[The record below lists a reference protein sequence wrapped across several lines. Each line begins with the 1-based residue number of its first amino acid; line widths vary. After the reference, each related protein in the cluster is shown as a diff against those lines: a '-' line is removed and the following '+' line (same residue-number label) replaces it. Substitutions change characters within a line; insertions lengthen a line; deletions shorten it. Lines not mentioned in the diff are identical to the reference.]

1 MSTHQRIWVG
11 IDAGKGHH
19 WAVAIDSDGS
29 KLLSRKVVNDE
40 TEILDLIGDV
50 CPLADEVRWAVDISS
65 RPSALLLALLLAHD
79 QEVVYI
85 PGRTVNRMSGAFAG
99 DHKTDA
105 KDAQTIA
112 ETARMRSDFRALE
125 LAPDLVGELSLLTS
139 YRSNMTADRVRM
151 INRLRELLVGIC
163 PALERAFEFRKRP
176 GLVVVSGYCTPS
188 SLRRIGVTRLS
199 TWLAKRDVR
208 NASYFA
214 EKAVEAARSQ
224 TTSLPGEKRAAAL
237 ASDLA
242 QQILDLDERIKK
254 IDREIAEVLSQDER
268 SAIIQ
273 SMPGMGPLLT
283 AEFIAL
289 TGDLSGYRDAGHL
302 ASHAGISPVSR
313 DSGKRTNNHRRPKFY
328 NRRLCRLF
336 YLSAQSALLRPGAS
350 QEYYRRKR
358 AEGMLHPQAVLCLAR
373 QRINVLWAMLR
384 DGRAYSP
391 DPGLHRP

>member
-19 WAVAIDSDGS
+19 WAVAIDAEGS
-29 KLLSRKVVNDE
+29 RLLSRKVVNDE
-40 TEILDLIGDV
+40 AEILDLIADV
-50 CPLADEVRWAVDISS
+50 CGLADEVRWAVDISS
-65 RPSALLLALLLAHD
+65 RPSALLLALLLGHD

-125 LAPDLVGELSLLTS
+125 LAPDLVGELALLTS
-139 YRSNMTADRVRM
+139 YRANMTGDRVKM

-163 PALERAFEFRKRP
+163 PALERSFEFRKRP
-176 GLVVVSGYCTPS
+176 GLVLVSGYCTPS
-188 SLRRIGVTRLS
+188 ALRRMGVGRL
-199 TWLAKRDVR
+199 TAWLAKRDIR

-214 EKAVEAARSQ
+214 HKAVEAAKSQ

-242 QQILDLDERIKK
+242 RQILDLDERIKR
-254 IDREIAEVLSQDER
+254 IDREIADVLGQDER
-268 SAIIQ
+268 GAIIQ

-289 TGDLSGYRDAGHL
+289 AGDLSAYRDAGHL
-302 ASHAGISPVSR
+302 ASHAGIAPVAR
-313 DSGKRTNNHRRPKFY
+313 DSGKRTNNNRRPRHY
-328 NRRLCRLF
+328 SRRLCRLF

-358 AEGMLHPQAVLCLAR
+358 AEGMIHPQAVLCLAR

-384 DGRAYSP
+384 DGRPYAHP
-391 DPGLHRP
+391 VPGAA

>member
-19 WAVAIDSDGS
+19 WAVAVDADGN

-40 TEILDLIGDV
+40 AEILDLIADV
-50 CPLADEVRWAVDISS
+50 CGLADELRWAVDISS
-65 RPSALLLALLLAHD
+65 RPSALLLALLLGHG

-112 ETARMRSDFRALE
+112 ETARMRSDFRPLE
-125 LAPDLVGELSLLTS
+125 LAPDLVGELALLTS
-139 YRSNMTADRVRM
+139 HRANMTGDRVKM

-163 PALERAFEFRKRP
+163 PALERAFEYRKRP
-176 GLVVVSGYCTPS
+176 GLVLVSGYCTPAG
-188 SLRRIGVTRLS
+188 LRRMGVGRL
-199 TWLAKRDVR
+199 TAWLAKREVR

-214 EKAVEAARSQ
+214 EKAVEAAKAQ

-254 IDREIAEVLSQDER
+254 IDREIAEVLGQDER

-283 AEFIAL
+283 AELIAFA
-289 TGDLSGYRDAGHL
+289 GDLSGYKDAGHL
-302 ASHAGISPVSR
+302 ASHAGIAPVAR
-313 DSGKRTNNHRRPKFY
+313 DSGKRTNNNRRPRHY

-384 DGRAYSP
+384 DGRPYA
-391 DPGLHRP
+391 RPIPSVA

>member
-1 MSTHQRIWVG
+1 MNG
-11 IDAGKGHH
+11 M
-19 WAVAIDSDGS
+19 
-29 KLLSRKVVNDE
+29 
-40 TEILDLIGDV
+40 
-50 CPLADEVRWAVDISS
+50 
-65 RPSALLLALLLAHD
+65 
-79 QEVVYI
+79 Y
-85 PGRTVNRMSGAFAG
+85 
-99 DHKTDA
+99 
-105 KDAQTIA
+105 
-112 ETARMRSDFRALE
+112 
-125 LAPDLVGELSLLTS
+125 
-139 YRSNMTADRVRM
+139 
-151 INRLRELLVGIC
+151 
-163 PALERAFEFRKRP
+163 
-176 GLVVVSGYCTPS
+176 
-188 SLRRIGVTRLS
+188 
-199 TWLAKRDVR
+199 
-208 NASYFA
+208 
-214 EKAVEAARSQ
+214 
-224 TTSLPGEKRAAAL
+224 KRAAAL